1 MKLLNFRKTTI
12 NDREYYRFNFKV
24 SAVTFPG
31 EWQEGLEKF
40 KAAIPARERMWFPED
55 KEWAVRATPENEA
68 RLAGCFENGA
78 NCITIIKS
86 QLRLF

>member
-12 NDREYYRFNFKV
+12 NNREYYRFNFTGPPK
-24 SAVTFPG
+24 
-31 EWQEGLEKF
+31 EWQAGLEKF

-55 KEWAVRATPENEA
+55 KEWAVRATPENET
-68 RLAGCFENGA
+68 RLSECFVNCA
-78 NCITIIKS
+78 NCIAIIKS